1 MIRYQKYFIFGI
13 FLCCTAIAFGAGGKV
28 VATIANMKG
37 AVLVKSFG
45 SRKYVPA
52 YKGQFL
58 KSGEWMKTAD
68 GVFVAIIFLDGSN
81 IKIQQKTEVKISSY
95 RMTAKELKTNLEMAK
110 GQAWSNVA
118 NQGVAGEFTITT
130 PTAVASVKGTE
141 FDLQFDE
148 DSGESILTVMSGE
161 VSFSNELGELLAGAM
176 ESATASDESGPSK
189 TRINQED
196 LPSWQKNTDP
206 KYAFKLKTDRFGK
219 TQVGREV
226 KVNIQMIN
234 AKNKRFDDGFSG
246 SATVES
252 QSSEL
257 LISTDG
263 SSWSSSVNVPISNG
277 RGVVKVKSSRQGNP
291 EIIINGDDSESQ
303 SLGFEYY
310 QSKTQKQASS
320 NKLNTFAR
328 SKGQSRLTELIKD
341 KALMKSQITMGAGSV
356 DAVLQKLETG
366 ELELDGDPDIIENG
380 DGTVTI
386 KLKVK
391 PR

>member
-1 MIRYQKYFIFGI
+1 MIRFYKIFLLGV

-28 VATIANMKG
+28 VAAISTMKG
-37 AVLVKSFG
+37 AVLVKPFG

-52 YKGQFL
+52 YKGQML

-68 GVFVAIIFLDGSN
+68 GVFVAIVFLDGSN

-95 RMTAKELKTNLEMAK
+95 RMTAKELKTNLEMSK

-118 NQGVAGEFTITT
+118 NQGAAGEFTITT

-148 DSGESILTVMSGE
+148 DSGESVLTVMSGE

-176 ESATASDESGPSK
+176 ESATASEDSGPSK
-189 TRINQED
+189 VRINNED

-206 KYAFKLKTDRFGK
+206 QYAFKLKTDRMGK

-263 SSWSSSVNVPISNG
+263 TSWASSVDVPISNG
-277 RGVVKVKSSRQGNP
+277 RGVVQVKSSRQGIP
-291 EIIINGDDSESQ
+291 EIIVNGEDAESQ

-328 SKGQSRLTELIKD
+328 SKGQSRLADLIKD
-341 KALMKSQITMGAGSV
+341 KALMKSQVTMGAGSV
-356 DAVLQKLETG
+356 DGVLQKLETG
-366 ELELDGDPDIIENG
+366 ELELDGDPEIIDNG

-386 KLKVK
+386 KLKAK

>member
-1 MIRYQKYFIFGI
+1 M
-13 FLCCTAIAFGAGGKV
+13 
-28 VATIANMKG
+28 
-37 AVLVKSFG
+37 
-45 SRKYVPA
+45 
-52 YKGQFL
+52 
-58 KSGEWMKTAD
+58 
-68 GVFVAIIFLDGSN
+68 
-81 IKIQQKTEVKISSY
+81 KISSY

-118 NQGVAGEFTITT
+118 DQGPGGEFTITT

-161 VSFSNELGELLAGAM
+161 VSFANELGELLAGAM
-176 ESATASDESGPSK
+176 ESATASEDSRPSK
-189 TRINQED
+189 VRIDKGD
-196 LPSWQKNTDP
+196 LPSWQNNTDP
-206 KYAFKLKTDRFGK
+206 QFAFKLKTDRFGK

-226 KVNIQMIN
+226 KINIQMIN
-234 AKNKRFDDGFSG
+234 AKNKRFDDTFSG
-246 SATVES
+246 EATVES
-252 QSSEL
+252 QSPDL

-263 SSWSSSVNVPISNG
+263 SSWSSSVDVSINNG
-277 RGVVKVKSSRQGNP
+277 RGVVQVKSSRQGNP
-291 EIIINGDDSESQ
+291 EIIVNSDNAESQ

-328 SKGQSRLTELIKD
+328 SKGQSKLAELIKD
-341 KALMKSQITMGAGSV
+341 KALMKSQVTMGAGSV
-356 DAVLQKLETG
+356 DGVLQKLETG
-366 ELELDGDPDIIENG
+366 ELELDGDPEIIDNG

-386 KLKVK
+386 KLKAK